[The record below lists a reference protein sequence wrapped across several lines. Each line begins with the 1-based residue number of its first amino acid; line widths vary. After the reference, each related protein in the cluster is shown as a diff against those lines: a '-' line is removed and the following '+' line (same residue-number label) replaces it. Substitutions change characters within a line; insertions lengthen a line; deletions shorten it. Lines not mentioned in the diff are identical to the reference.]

1 MDFIDRLLGH
11 DSRTTHQILIRCRDV
26 DDAQLYQRFDIGHET
41 VYDTLVHM
49 IGNVRT
55 WTDLMNDVSVVRN
68 EADWL
73 GLSVEDFI
81 ERHDAAY
88 ADFAELARR
97 IRDEGRFD
105 GLWVDT
111 LDDPPTEKTY
121 GGAIAHVIT
130 HNMHHRGELLHML
143 ARLGVADLPEGDVLG
158 WEAAAWPL
166 PE

>member
-1 MDFIDRLLGH
+1 MDLLDRLLGH
-11 DSRTTHQILIRCRDV
+11 DAWTTRQILMRCREL
-26 DDAQLYQRFDIGHET
+26 DDAQLQHPFDLGHET

-55 WTDLMNDVSVVRN
+55 WTDLMNDVPIVRGDS
-68 EADWL
+68 EWER
-73 GLSVEDFI
+73 LSVEEFI
-81 ERHDAAY
+81 ARHDATY
-88 ADFAELARR
+88 ADFAALARR
-97 IRDEGRFD
+97 IRDEGRLD
-105 GLWVDT
+105 NLWVDK

-166 PE
+166 P